1 MKINLKYVFIVIISL
16 VLYSCSSSSTT
27 TTQSVKNTKWMLE
40 SIYGERIDTMYLT
53 PNNAISLNLLDS
65 NQMNGKA
72 PCNSYF
78 SGYQVSGQT
87 ISFGA
92 IGATRMACDNL
103 DMEQKYFEFLG
114 GVTRY
119 SLSNNSSGNRLTLY
133 STVDGVSTTATFA
146 RIY

>member
-1 MKINLKYVFIVIISL
+1 MKTNLKYVFIIVMSI

-27 TTQSVKNTKWMLE
+27 GTSNSIKNTKWMLE
-40 SIYGERIDTMYLT
+40 SMNGERIDTMYLT
-53 PNNAISLNLLDS
+53 SGNAISLNFADS
-65 NQMNGKA
+65 SKMNGKA

-78 SGYQVSGQT
+78 SAYTISGQN

-103 DMEQKYFEFLG
+103 DMEQRYFAFLG

-119 SLSNNSSGNRLTLY
+119 SLSSNSLTLY
-133 STVDGVSTTATFA
+133 STVDGVNTTATFKA
-146 RIY
+146 LQ

>member
-1 MKINLKYVFIVIISL
+1 MRTNLKYVFIIVISV

-27 TTQSVKNTKWMLE
+27 ETLNSVKNTKWMLE
-40 SIYGERIDTMYLT
+40 SMNGERIDTMYLT
-53 PNNAISLNLLDS
+53 SGNAISLNFADS
-65 NQMNGKA
+65 SKMNGKA

-78 SGYQVSGQT
+78 SAYTVTGQN

-103 DMEQKYFEFLG
+103 DMEQRYFAFLG

-119 SLSNNSSGNRLTLY
+119 SLSSNRLTLY
-133 STVDGVSTTATFA
+133 STVDGVSSTATFKTLQ
-146 RIY
+146 Y